1 MHLVLQNFYIHRG
14 DGYSLNSV
22 PKSGIFD
29 RMNGVSDLSEGLTAS
44 TL

>member
-1 MHLVLQNFYIHRG
+1 MHFASSKLDIHRG

-22 PKSGIFD
+22 PKSGIVD